1 MTKVFIADQI
11 PSKAVEKLQSAGLS
25 VNIHDSEQGLI
36 THEELENAV
45 KDSDFLITTLSTK
58 VDESI
63 ITAAIKLKVI
73 ANFGAG
79 FNNIDTKAA
88 SAHHILV
95 TNTPVVS
102 TNSVAEVTLGLI
114 LAISHRIVEGDRL
127 MHHQG
132 FSGWSPLFFLGHE
145 LAGKTLGVIG
155 MGHIGR
161 DVAKK
166 AQAFSMN
173 VQYWQPEQFRLPRDE
188 ENRLNIR
195 FAEFTD
201 LLQTSDFITLHA
213 PLTEE
218 NHHQLDAKAF
228 QQMKSSAFLINAAR
242 GPIVDEAALASALK
256 NHEIAGAA
264 LDVYEHEPTAT
275 PELKSMNNV
284 ILTPHIGN
292 ATAEARDSMAEI
304 CANNILD
311 FLAGKS
317 IQSVN

>member
-11 PSKAVEKLQSAGLS
+11 PAKAVKKLQKAGLS
-25 VNIHDSEQGLI
+25 VTIHSTKKGLI
-36 THEELENAV
+36 TQNELKSAV
-45 KDSDFLITTLSTK
+45 KDTDFLITTLSTK

-63 ITAAIKLKVI
+63 IKAAPKLKLI

-79 FNNIDTKAA
+79 FNNIDIKAA
-88 SAHHILV
+88 KDNHILV

-127 MHHQG
+127 MHNQG

-145 LAGKTLGVIG
+145 LAGKTLGIIG
-155 MGHIGR
+155 MGHIGQ

-173 VQYWQPEQFRLPRDE
+173 VQYWQPEQFRLSKQQ
-188 ENRLNIR
+188 ENDLNVNFVPLDKLIKS
-195 FAEFTD
+195 
-201 LLQTSDFITLHA
+201 SDFITIHA
-213 PLTEE
+213 PLTSE
-218 NHHQLDAKAF
+218 NHHQLDAAAF
-228 QQMKSSAFLINAAR
+228 KEMKNSAFLINAAR
-242 GPIVDEAALASALK
+242 GPIVDENALADALK

-264 LDVYEHEPTAT
+264 LDVYEHEPNVT
-275 PELKSMNNV
+275 PELKSMDNV

-292 ATAEARDSMAEI
+292 ATVEARDSMAEI
-304 CANNILD
+304 CADNIIE

-317 IQSVN
+317 VKTVN

>member
-11 PSKAVEKLQSAGLS
+11 PVKAVEKLQKAGLS
-25 VNIHDSEQGLI
+25 VTIHSAEKGLI
-36 THEELENAV
+36 TKNELTTAV
-45 KDSDFLITTLSTK
+45 KDTDFLITTLSTR

-63 ITAAIKLKVI
+63 IKAAPKLKLI

-79 FNNIDTKAA
+79 FNNIDIKAA
-88 SAHHILV
+88 KDNHVLV

-127 MHHQG
+127 MHNQG

-155 MGHIGR
+155 MGHIGQ

-173 VQYWQPEQFRLPRDE
+173 VQYWQPEQFRLSKE
-188 ENRLNIR
+188 QENDLNVK
-195 FAEFTD
+195 FVPLAD
-201 LLQTSDFITLHA
+201 LIKSSDFITIHA
-213 PLTEE
+213 PLTNE
-218 NHHQLDAKAF
+218 NHHQLDAAAF
-228 QQMKSSAFLINAAR
+228 KQMKPSAFLINAAR
-242 GPIVDEAALASALK
+242 GPIVDESALAEALK

-264 LDVYEHEPTAT
+264 LDVYEHEPNVT

-292 ATAEARDSMAEI
+292 ATVEARDSMAEI
-304 CANNILD
+304 CADNIIKFLD
-311 FLAGKS
+311 GKPVKA
-317 IQSVN
+317 VN

>member
-1 MTKVFIADQI
+1 M
-11 PSKAVEKLQSAGLS
+11 
-25 VNIHDSEQGLI
+25 
-36 THEELENAV
+36 
-45 KDSDFLITTLSTK
+45 
-58 VDESI
+58 
-63 ITAAIKLKVI
+63 
-73 ANFGAG
+73 
-79 FNNIDTKAA
+79 
-88 SAHHILV
+88 
-95 TNTPVVS
+95 
-102 TNSVAEVTLGLI
+102 TLGLI

-127 MHHQG
+127 MHNQG

-201 LLQTSDFITLHA
+201 LLQTSDFITVHA

-228 QQMKSSAFLINAAR
+228 KQMKSSAFLINAAR
-242 GPIVDEAALASALK
+242 GPIVDEAALASALE

-264 LDVYEHEPTAT
+264 LDVYEHEPTVT
-275 PELKSMNNV
+275 PGLKSMNNV

-292 ATAEARDSMAEI
+292 ATVEARDSMAEI